1 MTSLADTRQASD
13 APSTAAA
20 ADAMPRVGFQRE
32 VVCLLGLPFDVID
45 VAGAVDHVRRAA
57 AEGAR
62 CFVSTPNLNF
72 AMAAR
77 GDAAFRDSV
86 LHSDLN
92 LADGMPL
99 VWIARLLR
107 LPIRERVSGAGL
119 FERLVAH
126 PAPPVRVYFF
136 GGPPGAAQAAS
147 DRVNAQASGVR
158 CVGFDSVGFGSLDD
172 ISTDEHL
179 ARINRSGAQFVIVAL
194 GAQKGQAWIER
205 NRPHL
210 TAPLIS
216 HLGAVVNFA
225 AGSLER
231 APERAQA
238 WGLEW
243 LWRIKEQ
250 PELWRR
256 YWRDG
261 WQFMFLLATRVLP
274 YAALIRWRAPAVPG
288 ADGVAVSVVESPQ
301 GLTVTLKGSDWTRS
315 TLQGLRDLLTQL
327 SATDVQRLCIVLEG
341 VRWVDS
347 AFVGLMLLARGR
359 FGGTGRFVLQGAS
372 PRVARI
378 FRFNGAEFL
387 LDSPSTPAL

>member
-1 MTSLADTRQASD
+1 MTSLVDARSASGT
-13 APSTAAA
+13 PLTAA
-20 ADAMPRVGFQRE
+20 PRSVLPRAGFQRD
-32 VVCLLGLPFDVID
+32 VVCLLGLPFDVIEM
-45 VAGAVDHVRRAA
+45 AGAVDHVRRAA
-57 AEGAR
+57 AEGTR

-72 AMAAR
+72 AVTAR

-126 PAPPVRVYFF
+126 PAPPVSVYFF

-147 DRVNAQASGVR
+147 DRLQAQASGVR
-158 CVGFDSVGFGSLDD
+158 CVGFDSVGFGSLSD

-231 APERAQA
+231 APARAQA

-261 WQFMFLLATRVLP
+261 RQFVFLLATRVLP
-274 YAALIRWRAPAVPG
+274 YAVLIRWRGPTAHDAG
-288 ADGVAVSVVESPQ
+288 GVSVSVAESPK
-301 GLTVTLKGSDWTRS
+301 GVTVTLKGSVWTRP
-315 TLQGLRDLLTQL
+315 TLQALRDLLTQL
-327 SATDVQRLCIVLEG
+327 SATDVQQLCIVLEE

-347 AFVGLMLLARGR
+347 AFVGLMLLAHGHFGR
-359 FGGTGRFVLQGAS
+359 AGRFVLQGAN
-372 PRVARI
+372 PGVARI

-387 LDSPSTPAL
+387 LDSSSGRES